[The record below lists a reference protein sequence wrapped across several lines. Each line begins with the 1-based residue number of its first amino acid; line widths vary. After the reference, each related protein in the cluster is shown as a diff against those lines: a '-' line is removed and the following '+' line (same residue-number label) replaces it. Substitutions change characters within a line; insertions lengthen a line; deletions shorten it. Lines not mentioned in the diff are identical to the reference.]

1 MIVPRT
7 RVGDHICKMS
17 ELFYYFSNCWSGYH
31 CTFSRD
37 PLQRSNMFSNDKT
50 VINTGHIVY
59 CTDQTSRKKAAEH
72 VKIWSC
78 DSNCM
83 RRLQICVFAGSSFSM
98 TGKYSDRAAQEY
110 LIFIKIK
117 LNFAGAVSASTKV
130 SGECFHV
137 VRLRKLIYIYSFL
150 AAGNFTGQNIR
161 HSLMNNGNSDQT
173 ARVLAVW

>member
-1 MIVPRT
+1 MSATTFVRWVSYFIIFLIVGLGINARFLET
-7 RVGDHICKMS
+7 
-17 ELFYYFSNCWSGYH
+17 H
-31 CTFSRD
+31 CS
-37 PLQRSNMFSNDKT
+37 SNDKT

-59 CTDQTSRKKAAEH
+59 DQTSRKKAAEP

-110 LIFIKIK
+110 LIFLMMKR
-117 LNFAGAVSASTKV
+117 NFAGAVSSSAKV

-137 VRLRKLIYIYSFL
+137 VRLRKLIWIYSFL
-150 AAGNFTGQNIR
+150 AGGNFTRQNIR
-161 HSLMNNGNSDQT
+161 HSLMNNGKSDQT